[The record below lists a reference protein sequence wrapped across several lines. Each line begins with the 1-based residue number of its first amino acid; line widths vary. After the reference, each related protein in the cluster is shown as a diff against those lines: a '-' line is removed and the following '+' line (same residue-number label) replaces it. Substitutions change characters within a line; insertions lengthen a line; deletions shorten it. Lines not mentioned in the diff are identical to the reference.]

1 MRGGLL
7 ALGAAGDNVGTAV
20 VVSTSGCFRIC
31 TIAVDGE
38 MFTGTSSAHK
48 GSQASGRSV
57 SPVSAP
63 VTRYE

>member
-1 MRGGLL
+1 MVSL

-20 VVSTSGCFRIC
+20 VVSTSGCFGIC
-31 TIAVDGE
+31 AIAVDGK
-38 MFTGTSSAHK
+38 MFTGASCTHK
-48 GSQASGRSV
+48 GSRASGRGV